1 MKYTIDMTVEP
12 GFPSESCPHGEPEE
26 WGLFDEWGTCIA
38 GEMLK
43 ETALMIRDCLNAHEA
58 LVGALRRLRNAADPY
73 CASQDSATDDR
84 VGIVQPV
91 TVAEGEE
98 LNRALDAADR
108 TLRVAALTA
117 ADAGDKFP
125 TPEAKR

>member
-1 MKYTIDMTVEP
+1 MIASGLSRDMAE
-12 GFPSESCPHGEPEE
+12 
-26 WGLFDEWGTCIA
+26 
-38 GEMLK
+38 
-43 ETALMIRDCLNAHEA
+43 ALAHRFNTHEA

-84 VGIVQPV
+84 VGIVLPV